1 LREIKQ
7 YLNNTKGLSMDVN
20 CKWNQE
26 IRNQVM
32 MALTGGN
39 PAGQPNVET
48 PNTPSVGGSNVT
60 VY

>member
-1 LREIKQ
+1 M
-7 YLNNTKGLSMDVN
+7 TVN

-32 MALTGGN
+32 LSLTGG
-39 PAGQPNVET
+39 T
-48 PNTPSVGGSNVT
+48 PVTPVDTNNQTSGGGSVT